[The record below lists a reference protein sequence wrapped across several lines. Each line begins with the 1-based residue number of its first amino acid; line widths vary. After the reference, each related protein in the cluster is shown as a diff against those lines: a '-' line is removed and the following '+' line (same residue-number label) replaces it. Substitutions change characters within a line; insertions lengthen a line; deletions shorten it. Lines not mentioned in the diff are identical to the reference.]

1 MGVNDFYHMDNRRLL
16 DNLIEV
22 EIKKLEHKEFL
33 DRENNIKQEK
43 ENIKQKVFSLGLLD
57 KSNEEQI
64 KNNLNLLYQ
73 QHTDFHEFIYQQIK
87 TLGGIFHEISNNIL
101 IKTIEDKIKL
111 CIGEDFNKKII
122 NYFILNR
129 LSKSNWYSI
138 KKDFFYI
145 IFILQYK
152 DKDIVMK
159 EINNIKIDYTEKNKP
174 TNSRINELSE
184 IKKNINDLTNQ
195 NKTIEELKISGKK
208 VINII
213 GESIFT
219 TRLNL
224 LLIVLFLILKYKFD
238 LEVGMVTFW
247 ILIVIG
253 IVTQYIL
260 LQKFDISKLEN
271 KVVSN
276 NRKIKEF
283 EEKSITIQREINFFN
298 QYIGSLDDFIV

>member
-1 MGVNDFYHMDNRRLL
+1 MSVNDFYHMDNRRLL

-57 KSNEEQI
+57 KTNEEQI
-64 KNNLNLLYQ
+64 KNNLNLLYH
-73 QHTDFHEFIYQQIK
+73 QHTDFHEFIYHQIK
-87 TLGGIFHEISNNIL
+87 TLGGIFHDISNNIL
-101 IKTIEDKIKL
+101 IKTIEDKIKQ
-111 CIGEDFNKKII
+111 CNGEYFNKKII

-145 IFILQYK
+145 VFILQYK
-152 DKDIVMK
+152 DKDIVMN

-174 TNSRINELSE
+174 TTSRLNELSE
-184 IKKNINDLTNQ
+184 IKKNINDLTNL
-195 NKTIEELKISGKK
+195 NKSTEELKITGKK

-224 LLIVLFLILKYKFD
+224 LLVVLFLILKYKFD
-238 LEVGMVTFW
+238 LEVGMKTFW

-253 IVTQYIL
+253 IISQYIL

-271 KVVSN
+271 KVVGN

-283 EEKSITIQREINFFN
+283 EENSITIQREINFFN